1 MMAPPMPSPPPRRLD
16 PAAALKL
23 GAVLAVAAVVRLIG
37 WSTVFRGDGVHL
49 AADSDPHYH
58 VLQAERLLASGLRAL
73 WRDPGLDWP
82 FGADVPWP
90 PLFDAILAGAAR
102 LLHGGGVQR
111 AGLEQASALVPV
123 ILGVATVGLVAAL
136 ARVLLGR
143 GAATGAALVFALLP
157 AHAMY
162 SVVGRADQHVL
173 EILLSC
179 GVQAAFAWSW
189 LAPTSRGRAL
199 GSVAT
204 ALGLTL
210 SFWTW
215 MGSGFNLVVP
225 VGFACASHVLL
236 RGEPEV
242 VRRIERSLLASL
254 GGAAAL
260 LAASLAAW
268 GAPGALHRGGIQ
280 GLTGLHVALLAGGAA
295 CGAALLAL
303 GSVRPRSGPAARVA
317 EVSAAALLPV
327 LAALALAPPLREGVR
342 VGLTALAAANPW
354 YDDIAEFRPLLFS
367 CHTPLTADLEV
378 ALRLY
383 GLAIPA
389 ALLSAPRLIRRWRD
403 GADRAQVLFLAL
415 WGISFLAF
423 ALMRRRFAPYLAV
436 PAALLA
442 WEGVRAA
449 AGALAARWF
458 PGRRRA
464 AALLAGAG
472 VVAVIAPGARGLL
485 VAQQVPESWVTATR
499 WLGAQPSRPGAEGVL
514 GSWELGHLALYYG
527 GKPVVVTPF
536 GTEGGRGAM
545 EAVARFDLGDGGGAD
560 AALRERR
567 VGWVMLLDPVVR
579 VRMEAALLGPASPVQ
594 AHRECT
600 LAEGKVD
607 SLSADFL
614 STTAARLF
622 YFDGL
627 AAPERPERPI
637 DGLRLVYESP
647 ASPGAEGRPSDQVK
661 IYAAVPGAWIEVVG
675 ANPSQPVRA
684 TVLLRTNQGRELAW
698 STGASADALGR
709 ARLRVPYAT
718 GRNGAV
724 QASAWVLGDAG
735 REVAVAVSEQ
745 QVQTGAAV
753 PVDLAAGGAAPA
765 GGGGG
770 PAAAR

>member
-1 MMAPPMPSPPPRRLD
+1 MSSPPAPRRLD
-16 PAAALKL
+16 LASALKL
-23 GAVLAVAAVVRLIG
+23 GAVLAVATAVRLLG
-37 WSTVFRGDGVHL
+37 WSMVFRSDGVHL

-58 VLQAERLLASGLRAL
+58 VLQAERLLATGLRAL

-102 LLHGGGVQR
+102 LVHGGGVQR
-111 AGLEQASALVPV
+111 AGLEQVSALVPV
-123 ILGVATVGLVAAL
+123 VLGVATVGLVAAL

-143 GAATGAALVFALLP
+143 GAAVGAALVFALLP

-179 GVQAAFAWSW
+179 AIQAGFAWSW
-189 LAPTSRGRAL
+189 LAPTARGRAL
-199 GSVAT
+199 ASVAT

-236 RGEPEV
+236 HREPEL
-242 VRRIERSLLASL
+242 VRRIERSLLVSL
-254 GGAAAL
+254 GAAAAL
-260 LAASLAAW
+260 LAASLAAY
-268 GAPGALHRGGIQ
+268 GAPGALLRGSIQ

-295 CGAALLAL
+295 CGGALLAL
-303 GSVRPRSGPAARVA
+303 GSVERRTGAAARVA
-317 EVSAAALLPV
+317 EVSAAVLIPV
-327 LAALALAPPLREGVR
+327 LAALAIAPPLREGVR

-367 CHTPLTADLEV
+367 CHTPLASDFEV

-389 ALLSAPRLIRRWRD
+389 ALLAAPLLLRRWRD
-403 GADRAQVLFLAL
+403 GQGRAQVLFLAL
-415 WGISFLAF
+415 WGITFLAF
-423 ALMRRRFAPYLAV
+423 ALLRRRFAPYLAV
-436 PAALLA
+436 PAAILA
-442 WEGVRAA
+442 WEGVRATA
-449 AGALAARWF
+449 QSLAARWF

-472 VVAVIAPGARGLL
+472 VVAVAAPAARGLL
-485 VAQQVPESWVTATR
+485 EAQQVPESWVMAAR
-499 WLGAQPSRPGAEGVL
+499 WLGTQPSHPGAEGVL
-514 GSWELGHLALYYG
+514 GSWELGHLVLYYG

-545 EAVARFDLGDGGGAD
+545 EAAARFDLGDGGAVDG
-560 AALRERR
+560 ALRERR

-579 VRMEAALLGPASPVQ
+579 VRMEAALLGSASPVQ

-600 LAEGKVD
+600 VAEGKVD

-647 ASPGAEGRPSDQVK
+647 ASPGGEGRPSDQAK
-661 IYAAVPGAWIEVVG
+661 IYAAVPGAWLEVAG
-675 ANPSQPVRA
+675 ATPSQPVRA

-709 ARLRVPYAT
+709 VRLRVPYAT

-724 QASAWVLGDAG
+724 EASAWVLGDTSRQVEVSVSERQVQAG
-735 REVAVAVSEQ
+735 LAVSVDLSAGWAPGAGAE
-745 QVQTGAAV
+745 TGAA
-753 PVDLAAGGAAPA
+753 
-765 GGGGG
+765 
-770 PAAAR
+770 AR